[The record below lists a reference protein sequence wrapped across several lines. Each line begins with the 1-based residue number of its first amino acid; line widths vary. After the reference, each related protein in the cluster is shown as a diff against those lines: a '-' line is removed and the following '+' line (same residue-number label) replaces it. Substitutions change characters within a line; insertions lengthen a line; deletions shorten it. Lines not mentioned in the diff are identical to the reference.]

1 MAVLVRIP
9 PPLQRLTKGEAEVE
23 AGSGTVK
30 EIIDGLE
37 ASYPGLKER
46 LCDDGGELRRF
57 VNVYV
62 DEDDIRFKDGL
73 ETAVRDGSEVSI
85 IPAVA
90 GGSGSRHVDRSGA
103 AEPVRGNPGDKDGV

>member
-1 MAVLVRIP
+1 MPVMVRIP
-9 PPLQRLTKGEAEVE
+9 PPLLSLTQGQAEVST
-23 AGSGTVK
+23 GSGTVK

-37 ASYPGLKER
+37 SRYPGLKER
-46 LCDDGGELRRF
+46 LCDDGGKLRRF

-73 ETAVRDGSEVSI
+73 ETLVADGSEVSI

-90 GGSGSRHVDRSGA
+90 GGS
-103 AEPVRGNPGDKDGV
+103 